1 MDYNDRVEKEWR
13 HFFPQQS
20 KFNGV
25 STKGHHLG
33 WGKYLGTLAIMIDYL
48 KAYGLDDEYK
58 KYSTVVKKR
67 WDRHDRLSYRE
78 INEMKAEVLALLP
91 VDVQRKFTMKNG
103 MFTR

>member
-1 MDYNDRVEKEWR
+1 MDKVEKGWV

-20 KFNGV
+20 KFNGM

-67 WDRHDRLSYRE
+67 WDKHDRLSPRQ
-78 INEMKAEVLALLP
+78 INKMKGEVLALLP
-91 VDVQRKFTMKNG
+91 VDVQRKFTLSPGVYTK
-103 MFTR
+103 

>member
-1 MDYNDRVEKEWR
+1 MDYNDKVEKEWR

-48 KAYGLDDEYK
+48 KACGLVDEYN
-58 KYSTVVKKR
+58 KYRSVVKKR
-67 WDRHDRLSYRE
+67 WDEHDRLSYRE
-78 INEMKAEVLALLP
+78 INAMKKEVLALLP
-91 VDVQRKFTMKNG
+91 VDVQRKFTMKDG
-103 MFTR
+103 TFTR

>member
-1 MDYNDRVEKEWR
+1 MDNKVEKGWV

-20 KFNGV
+20 KFKGM

-48 KAYGLDDEYK
+48 KACGLDEEYD

-67 WDRHDRLSYRE
+67 WDTYDRLSRKE
-78 INEMKAEVLALLP
+78 IRDMQEEVLALLP
-91 VDVQRKFTMKNG
+91 VDVQRKFTIRPG
-103 MFTR
+103 VYTR

>member
-1 MDYNDRVEKEWR
+1 MDYNEKEWR

-48 KAYGLDDEYK
+48 KACGLYDEYK
-58 KYSTVVKKR
+58 KYRSVVKER
-67 WDRHDRLSYRE
+67 WDNYDRLSPKE
-78 INEMKAEVLALLP
+78 INDMKKEVLSLLP
-91 VDVQRKFTMKNG
+91 VDVQRKFTIIDGVYTK
-103 MFTR
+103 

>member
-1 MDYNDRVEKEWR
+1 MAKVENGWV

-20 KFNGV
+20 KFNGM

-48 KAYGLDDEYK
+48 KACGLDDEYK

-67 WDRHDRLSYRE
+67 WDKHDRLNKYQIE
-78 INEMKAEVLALLP
+78 KMKGEVLSLLP
-91 VDVQRKFTMKNG
+91 VDVQRKFTIRPG
-103 MFTR
+103 VYTR

>member
-1 MDYNDRVEKEWR
+1 MDNKVEKGFV

-20 KFNGV
+20 KFKGM

-48 KAYGLDDEYK
+48 KACGLDEEYE

-67 WDRHDRLSYRE
+67 WDNWDRLSKKE
-78 INEMKAEVLALLP
+78 IEEMKGEVLSLLP
-91 VDVQRKFTMKNG
+91 VDVQMKFTIRPG
-103 MFTR
+103 VYTR

>member
-1 MDYNDRVEKEWR
+1 MDNVEKGWV

-20 KFNGV
+20 KFNGM

-48 KAYGLDDEYK
+48 KAYGLDDEYN
-58 KYSTVVKKR
+58 KYSSVVKDR

-78 INEMKAEVLALLP
+78 IEKMKGEVLSLLP
-91 VDVQRKFTMKNG
+91 VDVQRKFTIRPGVYTK
-103 MFTR
+103 